1 MSNLN
6 LKGLWIP
13 IEILTD
19 NKLSDKEKYIYAIIL
34 YLSKENNYCYLTNK
48 SISELL
54 NISITQVSKLV
65 NSLKDKNYIS
75 IELIYKENSK
85 QIEMRKLIPIVK
97 NNDTYLTKVKYP
109 LQQNF
114 NTPIEEN
121 FKDNK
126 YNNKNI
132 NINNKYNSNN
142 KIYKKNKANFEE
154 RDYTGYDFTKLY
166 ANADIL
172 IKE

>member
-6 LKGLWIP
+6 LKGVWIP

-109 LQQNF
+109 LQPNF
-114 NTPIEEN
+114 NTPIEEK

-166 ANADIL
+166 ANADML
-172 IKE
+172 TK

>member
-6 LKGLWIP
+6 LKGVWIP

-114 NTPIEEN
+114 NTPIEEK

-142 KIYKKNKANFEE
+142 EIYKKSKANFEE

-166 ANADIL
+166 ANADML
-172 IKE
+172 TK

>member
-1 MSNLN
+1 MANLN
-6 LKGLWIP
+6 LKGVWIP

-19 NKLSDKEKYIYAIIL
+19 KKLSDKEKNIYAIIL

-114 NTPIEEN
+114 NTPIEEK
-121 FKDNK
+121 FKD
-126 YNNKNI
+126 
-132 NINNKYNSNN
+132 NKYNSNN

>member
-6 LKGLWIP
+6 LKGIWIP

-19 NKLSDKEKYIYAIIL
+19 EKLSDKEKIIYAIIL
-34 YLSKENNYCYLTNK
+34 YLSKENYYCYLTNK
-48 SISELL
+48 TISELL

-65 NSLKDKNYIS
+65 NSLKDMKYID

-85 QIEMRKLIPIVK
+85 QVEMRKLIPINK
-97 NNDTYLTKVKYP
+97 NTYLTKVKYP

-114 NTPIEEN
+114 NTPIEEK

-126 YNNKNI
+126 
-132 NINNKYNSNN
+132 INNKYNGNN
-142 KIYKKNKANFEE
+142 NFCKKNMANFEQ
-154 RDYTGYDFTKLY
+154 RDYTNYDFTKLY
-166 ANADIL
+166 ANVDML
-172 IKE
+172 V

>member
-6 LKGLWIP
+6 LKGIWLP

-19 NKLSDKEKYIYAIIL
+19 EKLSDKEKIIYAIIL

-48 SISELL
+48 TISELL
-54 NISITQVSKLV
+54 NVSITQVSKLV
-65 NSLKDKNYIS
+65 NSLKYKKYID
-75 IELIYKENSK
+75 IELIYKENSR
-85 QIEMRKLIPIVK
+85 QVEMRKLIPI
-97 NNDTYLTKVKYP
+97 NTNTYLTKVKYP

-114 NTPIEEN
+114 NTPIEEK

-132 NINNKYNSNN
+132 NKYNNAKQNYRRSR
-142 KIYKKNKANFEE
+142 ANFEE
-154 RDYTGYDFTKLY
+154 RDYTNYDFTKLY
-166 ANADIL
+166 ANVDML
-172 IKE
+172 V